1 MGHRTDVTEYQ
12 GPQGPTTTPA
22 KTSRRRPWYRR
33 RLVLIP
39 LVLLI
44 MAGSG
49 TGVFAWRLNQSFATI
64 QEVTTPE
71 PQVSGD
77 RFGVDT
83 SLRIDTGP
91 ARAALRDSSSTAEGI
106 AQEQG
111 LTSPPETTV
120 VSGVERAAITAETP
134 GPPDRPTSPGTATD
148 ASAQGAQR
156 DGRAASVTETPAMT
170 RGATSTRDSQ
180 NSMTVLLM
188 GVDARTGEAIDTDAR
203 PDALA
208 VLHVDRTKGTCRMLA
223 VPRDT
228 RVELPGYGKSKV
240 NHALVLGGIPY
251 QRKVISDYLGI
262 EIDHYGLIDFGGV
275 VSVVDEFG
283 GIVVDNPEAFTT
295 NGITFAAG
303 PQTLDGE
310 QALTYAR
317 YRGGNDGDF
326 GRIGRQQQ
334 VLRGLLEEAS
344 GEDLLTMI
352 PQSLPLLEAHTRTDL
367 GLTGMLDI
375 VREFESTCTA
385 DTLETETLPG
395 TTATLPDPLLQMDL
409 SYVIVEDAD
418 IRRMVAW
425 LMDD

>member
-1 MGHRTDVTEYQ
+1 MGFKTHMTEHQ
-12 GPQGPTTTPA
+12 PPLWPPPPMTPA
-22 KTSRRRPWYRR
+22 PTVPAKATRRRPWYRR
-33 RLVLIP
+33 RLLMVC
-39 LVLLI
+39 LVLL
-44 MAGSG
+44 MLAGSG
-49 TGVFAWRLNQSFATI
+49 TGVFAWRLNRSFATI

-91 ARAALRDSSSTAEGI
+91 ARTALEDSTTTAEGSLQYPNP
-106 AQEQG
+106 ASEV
-111 LTSPPETTV
+111 TV
-120 VSGVERAAITAETP
+120 VTENKQAAAPAETP
-134 GPPDRPTSPGTATD
+134 VT
-148 ASAQGAQR
+148 R
-156 DGRAASVTETPAMT
+156 DGLAASVTDPSPTP
-170 RGATSTRDSQ
+170 RNGDD
-180 NSMTVLLM
+180 SMTVLLM
-188 GVDARTGEAIDTDAR
+188 GVDARPGETIDAEAR

-208 VLHVDRTKGTCRMLA
+208 VLHVDRASATCRMLA
-223 VPRDT
+223 LPRDT

-251 QRKVISDYLGI
+251 QQKVVSDYLGI
-262 EIDHYGLIDFGGV
+262 PIDHYGLIDFGGV

-283 GIVVDNPEAFTT
+283 GIVVDNPEAFTA
-295 NGITFAAG
+295 NGITFDAG
-303 PQTLDGE
+303 PQILDGE

-317 YRGGNDGDF
+317 YRGGSDGDF

-334 VLRGLLEEAS
+334 VLRGLLDEAS

-367 GLTGMLDI
+367 GLTAMLDI
-375 VREFESTCTA
+375 VRELRGTCTA
-385 DTLETETLPG
+385 DSLETETLPG

-418 IRRMVAW
+418 VRRMVAW
-425 LMDD
+425 LLDE